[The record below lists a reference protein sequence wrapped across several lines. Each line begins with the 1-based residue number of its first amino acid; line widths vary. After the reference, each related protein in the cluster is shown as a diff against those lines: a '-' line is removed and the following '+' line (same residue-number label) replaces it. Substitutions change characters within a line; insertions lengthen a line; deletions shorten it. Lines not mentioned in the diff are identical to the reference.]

1 MKTTG
6 LCTIVGAWVCDDRNP
21 YIHINC
27 LSEVSLKM
35 EAVGSRKGSRLKL
48 TSDAANT
55 VPVWRVLNL
64 SINYAPQLFEVSPNV
79 RRYRLL
85 EHDQVKPRRKA
96 SGAGHVLTES
106 VKTQRLAAHLRAKA
120 TGSPTLFHKSVF
132 RGREGTEQ
140 DVRRGRTRTA
150 EEERMHTRA
159 EDVLARSSGIR
170 SFDRHSVRRSC
181 TASNPA
187 KRVGGSKPSEPPR
200 PSTSSE
206 KSPGVSLR
214 GAASAVRASN
224 ELSRPQTSS
233 QASSS
238 PGTIAGSLGGSGG
251 RAIRDSRKS
260 LSDAE
265 TSLTNSIPE
274 LKNGKVDTIEVLTRR
289 VDALEVSEAAMQ
301 RVIKELRDEIALLK
315 QHQQR

>member
-1 MKTTG
+1 MPKA
-6 LCTIVGAWVCDDRNP
+6 VVCYVCGRQ
-21 YIHINC
+21 YGTHSFEIH
-27 LSEVSLKM
+27 LKQCKVLFLAR
-35 EAVGSRKGSRLKL
+35 EAEKRMYL
-48 TSDAANT
+48 
-55 VPVWRVLNL
+55 
-64 SINYAPQLFEVSPNV
+64 LFLE
-79 RRYRLL
+79 RLL
-85 EHDQVKPRRKA
+85 FFIFLHIAPGERKPLPSEPNDAINVGKKA
-96 SGAGHVLTES
+96 SEMT
-106 VKTQRLAAHLRAKA
+106 AADL
-120 TGSPTLFHKSVF
+120 
-132 RGREGTEQ
+132 EQ
-140 DVRRGRTRTA
+140 MNQMAADSFNTNIMSKCEYCGRTFMP
-150 EEERMHTRA
+150 EKLLIHN
-159 EDVLARSSGIR
+159 
-170 SFDRHSVRRSC
+170 RSC

-187 KRVGGSKPSEPPR
+187 KRVGGSKPSEPQR